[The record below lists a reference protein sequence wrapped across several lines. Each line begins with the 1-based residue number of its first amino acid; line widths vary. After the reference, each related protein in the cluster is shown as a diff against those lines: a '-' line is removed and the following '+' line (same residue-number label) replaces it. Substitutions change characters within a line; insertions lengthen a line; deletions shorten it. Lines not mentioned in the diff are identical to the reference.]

1 MANWLQRFA
10 SPGQG
15 NKVFGGS
22 LADATKRSPNG
33 IPLVLIKC
41 IEYLNNEEVLKQEG
55 LFRKSGNHTQIQD
68 MKQRIDKG
76 EDVDLSKIQDP
87 HTVCGLMKQYLREL
101 PEPLCTFELYD
112 CFIAAIGIPE
122 ETMRRQQLANVLD
135 MLPEQNQILTKY
147 LISFLVRVSSYAS
160 DNLMTAAN
168 LATVFAPNLI
178 RPPGDDLGALVE
190 YTPHSNRTMETLILH
205 YDELLAK
212 FPDPAPVSTPPAEI
226 HQKSGWNHMKI
237 LPQGWKPN
245 STPAAQP
252 AAATATATNTS
263 NAPLPT
269 GPPPPL
275 PPHPTAS
282 YSSTPPALPPYNAAA
297 YAPLPTG
304 PPPPLPPA
312 PHNSTSSSL
321 NSQQPP
327 QPLPRPAQL
336 SYYGAQAA
344 SSSGPYQTRTM
355 TVPHDGSGSGSE
367 ILPRRPA
374 PQRPP
379 PAQPSPTL
387 PAGLPPIPAGSGL
400 GRAQLTGS
408 DPAAAAPASPNQG
421 RPLPTRQPEG
431 ETVGKKWLP
440 LAGSGTQDA
449 SNTYP
454 PAQSPL
460 ATSSLDDPSIPRR
473 GARVMKK
480 DEVSKVQTSSVTA
493 MITKSMQNSSSSSS
507 SSSTPS
513 ASSSS
518 STTSS
523 SASASK
529 LIKPFVPPTGVSAST
544 RGPSPSAAAK
554 QQQTRNPSH
563 TVSGAAPPFAST
575 APPVAYSRPP
585 ASPSLGSSGSSSLA
599 STNNNVTYAQ
609 QPAKASS
616 MIGGQVSVSPSIQE
630 RMRNFGS

>member
-1 MANWLQRFA
+1 
-10 SPGQG
+10 
-15 NKVFGGS
+15 
-22 LADATKRSPNG
+22 
-33 IPLVLIKC
+33 
-41 IEYLNNEEVLKQEG
+41 
-55 LFRKSGNHTQIQD
+55 
-68 MKQRIDKG
+68 
-76 EDVDLSKIQDP
+76 
-87 HTVCGLMKQYLREL
+87 
-101 PEPLCTFELYD
+101 
-112 CFIAAIGIPE
+112 
-122 ETMRRQQLANVLD
+122 MRRQQLANVLD

-168 LATVFAPNLI
+168 LATVRLSRSSWAFTFLLPLCLFLSRSGAHRRLWHQVFAPNLI

-205 YDELLAK
+205 YDELLAVRPQQILYSMPCREQTLMTSCAHVSPQK

-252 AAATATATNTS
+252 AAATATATNATT

-282 YSSTPPALPPYNAAA
+282 YSSTPPPLPPYNAAA
-297 YAPLPTG
+297 AAYTPLPTG

-321 NSQQPP
+321 NGQQPP
-327 QPLPRPAQL
+327 QPLPRPAQQ

-344 SSSGPYQTRTM
+344 SSSGPYQTRSM
-355 TVPHDGSGSGSE
+355 TVPHGGGGGGGSGSE

-408 DPAAAAPASPNQG
+408 DPAAATPASPNQG
-421 RPLPTRQPEG
+421 RPLPMRQPEG
-431 ETVGKKWLP
+431 DAAGKKWPP
-440 LAGSGTQDA
+440 LAGSGTQDP

-480 DEVSKVQTSSVTA
+480 GKC
-493 MITKSMQNSSSSSS
+493 
-507 SSSTPS
+507 
-513 ASSSS
+513 
-518 STTSS
+518 
-523 SASASK
+523 K
-529 LIKPFVPPTGVSAST
+529 LVCVCAVVCACAVV
-544 RGPSPSAAAK
+544 R
-554 QQQTRNPSH
+554 
-563 TVSGAAPPFAST
+563 VW
-575 APPVAYSRPP
+575 V
-585 ASPSLGSSGSSSLA
+585 
-599 STNNNVTYAQ
+599 
-609 QPAKASS
+609 
-616 MIGGQVSVSPSIQE
+616 
-630 RMRNFGS
+630 